1 MVPGIINSQSTIDMQ
16 SYNFESP
23 ELEAREV
30 ITQQYPSNE
39 VTFGYAVILRDQS
52 KVGTEPSWIY
62 SDELGEYDDWFEL
75 YNPGDKDINIEGMY
89 VTDSPGN
96 ELYKIPSSSS
106 NAMTIPSKGYL
117 VLWCD
122 KESEQGANHLE
133 MKLKTEGE
141 YIFLIDTDS
150 VTIIDSVSFGMQEAD
165 ISFGRSPDG
174 ADNWEL
180 FSVPTPGRPNK

>member
-1 MVPGIINSQSTIDMQ
+1 MNYNYLLIKNIKTPSLLLFALLLGFSILSCEDERETNTKVSLFIN
-16 SYNFESP
+16 
-23 ELEAREV
+23 ELLAKNDDCC
-30 ITQQYPSNE
+30 P
-39 VTFGYAVILRDQS
+39 
-52 KVGTEPSWIY
+52 
-62 SDELGEYDDWFEL
+62 DELGEYDDWFEL
-75 YNPGDKDINIEGMY
+75 YNSGDKDINIEGMY

-96 ELYKIPSSSS
+96 ELYKIPSSSN
-106 NAMTIPSKGYL
+106 NAMTVPSKGYL

-150 VTIIDSVSFGMQEAD
+150 VTIIDSISFGIQEAD

-174 ADNWEL
+174 ADNWEFL
-180 FSVPTPGRPNK
+180 SVPSPGSPNKQ